1 MEFGCEDEVV
11 AKMDASEAVHQ
22 SAQAVIAEPAAS
34 FAYALNSFIAKFVGW
49 PFSTARGF
57 VIDEDG
63 NRTDSFACVIHTTP
77 ARKDGPD
84 AGGFPAD
91 SVAAV
96 IDAIENLD
104 LESLRLAFARIAQ
117 AKRLKKKPA
126 PRVAGAPPT
135 TTVTLGIALAQRS
148 DLPLET
154 LGEELDRLNAA
165 APGRERLDMLV
176 VASTGVINYGVQFP
190 GESVIGDFL
199 PPGEGALE
207 AYTPPMYIVMVM
219 RPSGD
224 FSLNKMMSFLIA
236 HLEIF
241 SPGAKVPSMDRRA
254 ERRDRANVVT
264 LWGYQYNLG
273 GELVRVPREF
283 YNDRYMAPL
292 PVRIEDRQG
301 NLLGMLRFLPW
312 QDGAAILFEEPKL
325 PLDPLLV
332 FLGPDALKR
341 AGIIK
346 RQNSLISYVLPITA
360 DDFKRMLTRIQKQSN
375 MVVRPVQPSW
385 TVQKVADEGS
395 SSPLMARLM
404 IGMLRLRD
412 TVFDSAERDSFD
424 TPYDFALKSLFS
436 ARDAMHQ
443 LTKVWREHERRVEA
457 GEVARVQ
464 GNALHVDESVDRE
477 LGQEADAFL
486 NAASRAI
493 KKGMQDVTAVL
504 GVNIGFVFQKQAAF
518 DAGVAA
524 LQASDPALADY
535 FRQNRTW
542 SESLQSARNAVEHEG
557 WTLPPVRYVRVG
569 DEIKATEP
577 QIAGKPVTEFAALV
591 FDRLACF
598 VEDVTAHLLKR
609 KLPAFTTLSEIPR
622 AERPE
627 DVPERFRL
635 TLAQGGTPPW
645 VISFHGSTFEET

>member
-1 MEFGCEDEVV
+1 
-11 AKMDASEAVHQ
+11 MDASEEVHH
-22 SAQAVIAEPAAS
+22 SAQAVITEPAAS
-34 FAYALNSFIAKFVGW
+34 FADALSTFIAKFVGW

-77 ARKDGPD
+77 ATKGGPD

-91 SVAAV
+91 GVAAV

-135 TTVTLGIALAQRS
+135 TTVTLGILLGQRS
-148 DLPLET
+148 DVPLET

-190 GESVIGDFL
+190 SESVTGDFL

-224 FSLNKMMSFLIA
+224 FSLNKMMAFLIA

-241 SPGAKVPSMDRRA
+241 SPGAKVPRWI
-254 ERRDRANVVT
+254 EVLNGVTPNVVT
-264 LWGYQYNLG
+264 LWGYQYNLA

-292 PVRIEDRQG
+292 PVAIEDEKG
-301 NLLGMLRFLPW
+301 NLLGLLRFLPW
-312 QDGAAILFEEPKL
+312 QDGAAILLEQSKL
-325 PLDPLLV
+325 PLDGLLV
-332 FLGPDALKR
+332 FLGAAALKR
-341 AGIIK
+341 GGIMRLK
-346 RQNSLISYVLPITA
+346 NSQISYVLPITQS
-360 DDFKRMLTRIQKQSN
+360 DFGQMLARIQRQSN
-375 MVVRPVQPSW
+375 IVVRPIQPNW

-412 TVFDSAERDSFD
+412 NVFDHTNRDPFD
-424 TPYDFALKSLFS
+424 KAYDFVLKSLFS
-436 ARDAMHQ
+436 ARDAMRQ
-443 LTKVWREHERRVEA
+443 LTKVWQEHERKVNA
-457 GEVARVQ
+457 GEVARVER
-464 GNALHVDESVDRE
+464 NAIHVDESVDRE
-477 LGQEADAFL
+477 LGQEAEAFI
-486 NAASRAI
+486 NAAARAI
-493 KKGMQDVTAVL
+493 KKGMQEVAAVL
-504 GVNIGFVFQKQAAF
+504 GVNIGFLFQKQAAF
-518 DAGVAA
+518 EAGVAA

-535 FRQNRTW
+535 LRQARTVW
-542 SESLQSARNAVEHEG
+542 SELLQDARNAVEHEG
-557 WTLPPVRYVRVG
+557 WTLPRVLYTRIAAG
-569 DEIKATEP
+569 VQATEP
-577 QIAGKPVTEFAALV
+577 QIAGRPVTEFASFIL
-591 FDRLACF
+591 DRLACF
-598 VEDVTAHLLKR
+598 VEEVTAHLLMR
-609 KLPAFTTLSEIPR
+609 KSPALMALAEIPPPDR
-622 AERPE
+622 KP

-635 TLAQGGTPPW
+635 TLANGGMPPW
-645 VISFHGSTFEET
+645 VISFHASSFDET